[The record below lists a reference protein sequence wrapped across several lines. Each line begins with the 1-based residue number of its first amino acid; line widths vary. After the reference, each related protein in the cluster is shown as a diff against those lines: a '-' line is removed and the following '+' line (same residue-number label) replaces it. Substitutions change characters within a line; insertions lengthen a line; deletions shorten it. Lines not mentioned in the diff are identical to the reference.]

1 MPTPSLTQTH
11 LDLLETCPR
20 KFQHIFINGLSVPPD
35 PELQDRATWGNQ
47 FHLLMQQQALALP
60 IAVMEPV
67 DPKMMAC
74 ITQLKQA
81 APEFFNADLDP
92 CRQSETQRTLSF
104 NGYLLTVI
112 YDLLILGPQQA
123 QIIDWKTYQR
133 TPQRDRVEKN
143 WQTRLYLY
151 VLTET
156 SGLEPEQVSMTY
168 WFVRGRD
175 PEAGQTVPESYRFSY
190 SRSQHDRT
198 RTELTELT
206 HRLTRLRALNDFPKV
221 DISTGRCDS
230 CTFARRCGRAELGN
244 ERPTAALSLDLATV
258 EEIPL

>member
-11 LDLLETCPR
+11 LDLFETCPC
-20 KFQHIFINGLSVPPD
+20 KFQHTFINGLSVPPD

-92 CRQSETQRTLSF
+92 YRQSETQRTLAF

-156 SGLEPEQVSMTY
+156 SGLEPEQVSM
-168 WFVRGRD
+168 
-175 PEAGQTVPESYRFSY
+175 
-190 SRSQHDRT
+190 
-198 RTELTELT
+198 
-206 HRLTRLRALNDFPKV
+206 
-221 DISTGRCDS
+221 
-230 CTFARRCGRAELGN
+230 
-244 ERPTAALSLDLATV
+244 
-258 EEIPL
+258 